1 VLEST
6 ALRFLNK
13 RMAELSQ
20 KYKTRPT
27 CNEIAEELSEL
38 TVIRD
43 QLKRLGQ
50 TLIERPKDLE
60 LSKEFPTL
68 GAFVHRINTLARKI
82 ATTRKGDPHR
92 HELLN
97 ELTSLCFMAD
107 IFYKREL

>member
-1 VLEST
+1 VVEPT

-20 KYKTRPT
+20 EYKTRPT

-43 QLKRLGQ
+43 QLKRVGE
-50 TLIERPKDLE
+50 TLIEPPKELQ

-68 GAFVHRINTLARKI
+68 GAFVYRINALAREI
-82 ATTRKGDPHR
+82 ATIRKGDPHR

-97 ELTSLCFMAD
+97 EMTWLCLMAD
-107 IFYKREL
+107 SRSKREL